1 MDYDEIA
8 LGEDE
13 LTPAKPYTQERQE
26 EINELLTD
34 IASLA
39 AEITA

>member
-1 MDYDEIA
+1 MDFDVFE

-13 LTPAKPYTQERQE
+13 LTPAKPYTPERQE
-26 EINELLTD
+26 EINELWAD
-34 IASLA
+34 IAALA

>member
-1 MDYDEIA
+1 MDFDDFE

-13 LTPAKPYTQERQE
+13 LTPAKPYTPERQE
-26 EINELLTD
+26 EINELLAN